1 MRLTQAVLV
10 IADIS
15 GYTDFIRKREIAL
28 VHAEQVIADLLT
40 AVVEGSAHPLSL
52 NKFEGDALLL
62 HAEAGSEGDLT
73 AVAQDV
79 HQQAQRFFAAF
90 HAQRQQLQLARS
102 NCDCDACANISGLSL
117 KVFVHLRE
125 IAIRQWRQYTELAG
139 EPVILIHRLLKNP
152 VPSREYLLL
161 SESFREQCGLDVGSA
176 VDVPVEGLET
186 ARVYWMP
193 RPDQDL
199 PPLAPGP
206 RAISANSVPSL
217 PAPSTTRRSTTAP
230 GLAARVLL
238 SLGVLMFGL
247 VVPML
252 EINAS
257 HVYNPEW
264 PGHARLHEVWQLA
277 TNSGLALC
285 CLWLIWRRGQLR
297 MAALLSGLVTGGFL
311 LAHALSPGYGG
322 SMVLSDGSEKML
334 LGINLG
340 VLAFTLAIAAS
351 LLALFLENRRTAVS

>member
-28 VHAEQVIADLLT
+28 IHAEQVIADLLT
-40 AVVEGSAHPLSL
+40 AVVEGSAHPLTL

-62 HAEAGSEGDLT
+62 HAEAETERELT

-90 HAQRQQLQLARS
+90 HAQRQQLQRARS

-117 KVFVHLRE
+117 KVFVHLGE

-139 EPVILIHRLLKNP
+139 EPVILIHRLLKNS

-161 SESFREQCGLDVGSA
+161 SERFCQQCGLDVGNRL
-176 VDVPVEGLET
+176 DVEVEGLET

-193 RPDQDL
+193 PPDL
-199 PPLAPGP
+199 GLESRTAGFRIATGATSPAPASDS
-206 RAISANSVPSL
+206 RPSL
-217 PAPSTTRRSTTAP
+217 SGP
-230 GLAARVLL
+230 GLPARLLL

-247 VVPML
+247 VVPVF

-277 TNSGLALC
+277 THCGLALT
-285 CLWLIWRRGQLR
+285 CLWLIWRSGQLR

-311 LAHALSPGYGG
+311 LAYALSASYGG
-322 SMVLSDGSEKML
+322 SMTLSDGSEKRL

-340 VLAFTLAIAAS
+340 VLAFTVAIAAS
-351 LLALFLENRRTAVS
+351 LLALFLENRRARSTI